1 MKMKKAR
8 LFIGLFAAVILLVSF
23 CGCDEDE
30 GYPKPAE
37 QLYINDFS
45 GVMSS
50 SDSDEIERLGED
62 VFNRTT
68 AQIAAVTIKT
78 TDGEEIADYAL
89 NLGREWGVGDK
100 DKDNGIVILLA
111 TEDREIYIAV
121 GYGLEGALP
130 DSKVGRLI
138 DHYGLEY
145 FSDDEFSVGLKSLY
159 EAIANE
165 VYIEYGIEPTEN
177 YTDPDTLESEELPL
191 SLKSAFTLL
200 AIAAVILMILFFNR
214 HNRFGGG
221 FYIGGRGFGSPHG
234 FGGSGHSGGH
244 SGGFGGGSFGG
255 GGAGRGF

>member
-1 MKMKKAR
+1 M
-8 LFIGLFAAVILLVSF
+8 
-23 CGCDEDE
+23 
-30 GYPKPAE
+30 
-37 QLYINDFS
+37 
-45 GVMSS
+45 
-50 SDSDEIERLGED
+50 
-62 VFNRTT
+62 
-68 AQIAAVTIKT
+68 
-78 TDGEEIADYAL
+78 
-89 NLGREWGVGDK
+89 GREWGVGDK

-111 TEDREIYIAV
+111 TEDREVYIAV

-145 FSDDEFSVGLKSLY
+145 FSGDEFSVGLKSLY
-159 EAIANE
+159 EAVANE

-177 YTDPDTLESEELPL
+177 YTAPDTLESEELPL

-200 AIAAVILMILFFNR
+200 AIAAVILLILFFNK
-214 HNRFGGG
+214 HNRFGGRGGFGGG
-221 FYIGGRGFGSPHG
+221 FYIGGKGFGSPHG